1 MELNTVWSSI
11 VQQLK
16 GVGVVEWLALFL
28 GVLQVL
34 LARANKIALY
44 PTGIAGAGISM
55 YLLWRAGL
63 YGESMLNFYYVVMS
77 IYGWWFWYRRKGQP
91 PLPITTTRKKEW
103 LTSGLIVGAGY
114 GMLYWLLSSFTPSTV
129 PHLDAFVTATAWA
142 GTWLLARRKLEN
154 WILLN
159 ISNAVA
165 IPLLYH
171 KGLIIYSLLT
181 LFLFIV
187 AVQAYFEWR
196 KKMRNQPTAAR

>member
-1 MELNTVWSSI
+1 MLETIWVTI
-11 VQQLK
+11 VKQIK
-16 GVGVVEWLALFL
+16 EVGVLEWLALVL
-28 GVLQVL
+28 GVSEVL

-44 PTGIAGAGISM
+44 PVGIAWAGISM
-55 YLLWRAGL
+55 YLLWTAGL

-77 IYGWWFWYRRKGQP
+77 IYGWWFWYRKKGRP
-91 PLPITTTRKKEW
+91 TLPITVTSKKEW
-103 LTSGLIVGAGY
+103 LIVAFIVAGAY
-114 GMLYWLLSSFTPSTV
+114 GILYWLLSSFTPSTV
-129 PHLDAFVTATAWA
+129 PHLDSFVTATAWA
-142 GTWLLARRKLEN
+142 GMWLLARRKLEN

-171 KGLIIYSLLT
+171 KNLIIYSLLT

-196 KKMRNQPTAAR
+196 KKMKNQAVIVG

>member
-1 MELNTVWSSI
+1 MLETIWVTI
-11 VQQLK
+11 VKQIK
-16 GVGVVEWLALFL
+16 EVGFLEWLALVL
-28 GVLQVL
+28 GVLEVL

-44 PTGIAGAGISM
+44 PVGIAWAGISM
-55 YLLWRAGL
+55 YLLWSAGL

-77 IYGWWFWYRRKGQP
+77 IYGWWFWYRKKGQP
-91 PLPITTTRKKEW
+91 ALPIAVTRKSEW
-103 LTSGLIVGAGY
+103 LTVALIVGAGY
-114 GMLYWLLSSFTPSTV
+114 GILYWLLSSFTPSTV
-129 PHLDAFVTATAWA
+129 PHLDSFVTATAWA
-142 GTWLLARRKLEN
+142 GMWLLARRKLEN

-196 KKMRNQPTAAR
+196 KKMKNQAAFVG